1 MLMQKLAKMEKELKS
16 EISAP
21 EGQTGRKVTMEARP
35 YDVYV
40 RHQWDDYHTQKEL
53 DKQHREKQRKKQ
65 TQQEMMCCRNLHKH
79 YFHAVIVLGS
89 SFAHSVLISPHS
101 SAVCFTAD

>member
-1 MLMQKLAKMEKELKS
+1 MLMKKLAKMEKELKS
-16 EISAP
+16 EISAL

-65 TQQEMMCCRNLHKH
+65 TQQEMMCCRNLLKH